1 MKFPKEVSNGSF
13 LSASDASSLLAYC
26 TMAIPLETGR
36 PSTILVFR
44 DKVCTAPYFSQMVWR
59 SSLVTYRYLKNVNI
73 LNFRILECFNQI
85 RIKTILNCRLKS
97 ELKYLRLSQDLV
109 WRGLSSECF
118 WSVLLVW
125 GRWVHQGTCL
135 LFDRS
140 RFWLSSFQAILLCRL
155 EHLALLRPCFAPGNW
170 RRQSKEGNWC
180 FGIWRLIAVSSVW
193 RWSRYRT
200 WRKDWTRRFL
210 KRHKAACQRKDW

>member
-1 MKFPKEVSNGSF
+1 MHSWLLGSAPAELGFFIFLILTFYFLYFSKSQFQWNFPKKFQMEVSWVLQMRLPYWRTVRWRF
-13 LSASDASSLLAYC
+13 LSRQVVLPQFWSSGTRFVPHHTFHKWFKDLL
-26 TMAIPLETGR
+26 
-36 PSTILVFR
+36 S
-44 DKVCTAPYFSQMVWR
+44 
-59 SSLVTYRYLKNVNI
+59 
-73 LNFRILECFNQI
+73 
-85 RIKTILNCRLKS
+85 
-97 ELKYLRLSQDLV
+97 LRLSQDLV